1 MTRNCCDDTNLT
13 LFVNLVLC
21 KALVISHVVHSIII
35 LYYYGFAH
43 NDALYILLSA
53 VFNITTDTDLE
64 VCELESLP
72 LAFSIMCV
80 VDPAAVL
87 LWEVTGVTPP
97 LGGAIARGETVRSFT
112 CPNVIGQSILNVND
126 PSRLDMG
133 NQTCFICR
141 ADYPSGSFARSDP
154 LCVDVSGTLIFD
166 VTVIVYNTTTLV
178 VVGSKKVHML
188 TIPHMHAYMSAHSYS
203 IALKGL
209 YNRKKNVV
217 LHRTHIIILM
227 LLLF

>member
-1 MTRNCCDDTNLT
+1 
-13 LFVNLVLC
+13 
-21 KALVISHVVHSIII
+21 
-35 LYYYGFAH
+35 
-43 NDALYILLSA
+43 
-53 VFNITTDTDLE
+53 
-64 VCELESLP
+64 
-72 LAFSIMCV
+72 MCV

-87 LWEVTGVTPP
+87 SWEVTGVTPR

-112 CPNVIGQSILNVND
+112 YPNVIGQSILNVND
-126 PSRLDMG
+126 ASRLDVG

-141 ADYPSGSFARSDP
+141 ADYPSGNIARSDP

-188 TIPHMHAYMSAHSYS
+188 TIPHMHANMSAHSYS
-203 IALKGL
+203 IALKGI

-217 LHRTHIIILM
+217 LHRTHIRILM